1 MSIDP
6 SLPQSSLT
14 PPSNINVKLPP
25 QPNPLAGRAT
35 HDYPMISGETK
46 PNGHTSFWS
55 QFGDAASHFSA
66 EIGFTGAYKVIENGA
81 KKIVHSLE
89 NAVGYNYGKGQSN
102 HQDGHQDNNS
112 EGNTNNNTKND
123 HALKAGGDSYKGSG
137 GVEQN
142 GTGGDGSFNNNTG
155 GSTFETTSGDH
166 VKQHDGHIHTN
177 IKGDEVHAV
186 VGNKYHTVKGDHG
199 HYVQSGNYDIKVE
212 SGKTRFD
219 IAQNLSLLSRDQVNI
234 TADGGTG
241 SVNISGTGS
250 VNITAA
256 NKIILQVGESSITIT
271 SGNIIIKSG
280 GTVTVQGG
288 SDININSDGGD
299 ITTKGQ
305 STKIQGGG
313 VSAPPTTF
321 S

>member
-123 HALKAGGDSYKGSG
+123 NACKAGGDSYHGAAG
-137 GVEQN
+137 DDLG
-142 GTGGDGSFNNNTG
+142 GTGGNGSLNNNTG
-155 GSTFETTSGDH
+155 GSTFETTNGDH

-219 IAQNLSLLSRDQVNI
+219 IAQNLSLLSHDQVNI
-234 TADGGTG
+234 NADGGTG
-241 SVNISGTGS
+241 SVNIY
-250 VNITAA
+250 AA
-256 NKIILQVGESSITIT
+256 NKIILQVGESSILLDQNQIMLKVGD
-271 SGNIIIKSG
+271 SAIIITGSG
-280 GTVTVQGG
+280 
-288 SDININSDGGD
+288 INI
-299 ITTKGQ
+299 Q
-305 STKIQGGG
+305 SSGPIVTLGSETDIQGGG
-313 VSAPPTTF
+313 VHAPPTTF